1 MNRVLQISTAQGPV
15 ECQMFAR
22 FVCQTLL
29 REAAQQGLQAEIISS
44 HDSAQGLLSATL
56 QLSGQTVAAFCEQQ
70 QGTWQWICASP
81 VRAKHPRKNWYI
93 GVFLLPNAPA
103 LPDNDEVVFQS
114 CRARGKGVTINQANH
129 CAIQSCRARGKG
141 GQHVNT
147 TNSAIRATHVASGI
161 TVRVENERSQH
172 ANKKQA
178 LALLAQKIAAQQAA
192 QHAHYA
198 TAQHAQLYQ
207 VERGQP
213 VRVFVGLNFREKE

>member
-15 ECQMFAR
+15 ECQIFAR

-44 HDSAQGLLSATL
+44 HDSAQCLLSATL

-114 CRARGKGVTINQANH
+114 CRARGKG
-129 CAIQSCRARGKG
+129 

-178 LALLAQKIAAQQAA
+178 LALLAQKIAAQQAT

-213 VRVFVGLNFREKE
+213 VRVFVGLNFREKRVRY